1 MSITVTCDE
10 CSESHRVKDD
20 AVGKRFQCNGC
31 GKSLKVE
38 AAPPPYI
45 EFDDIEQASVN
56 DEFDESADADAA
68 SKRAKSASRSS
79 SKIKSGKLKS
89 VPLRK
94 TKVPLGI
101 DLVFLGFLLS
111 MFVII
116 GLFAIGWSFRGNV
129 RAIRPI
135 VYGSLFLGIAGI
147 LLTTAGKLLCL
158 TAPPQ
163 MSGKGSILVA
173 VLIDVLALLITV
185 AKLFTILPPWLTGM
199 VNLLSVGGFVCFIWF
214 LRHLGEFIGERHI
227 SVRASN
233 VLTLGIGVVVLWLLM
248 LGMGVLA
255 LAGGLPPF
263 FAGIGMML
271 LVVVLLI
278 VGAIGAIRYGGLLL
292 ASRYALSNC

>member
-10 CSESHRVKDD
+10 CSQSHRVKDD
-20 AVGKRFQCNGC
+20 AVGKRFQCKGC

-129 RAIRPI
+129 RVIRPI
-135 VYGSLFLGIAGI
+135 VYGSVFLGIAG
-147 LLTTAGKLLCL
+147 LVLTTAGKLLCL

-163 MSGKGSILVA
+163 MSGKGSILIA
-173 VLIDVLALLITV
+173 VSIDVFALLITV
-185 AKLFTILPPWLTGM
+185 AKFVTVLPPWLSSL
-199 VNLLSVGGFVCFIWF
+199 VNLLSVGGFVCLVWF
-214 LRHLGEFIGERHI
+214 LKHLGEFMGERDI
-227 SVRASN
+227 SERASN
-233 VLTLGIGVVVLWLLM
+233 VLMLGIGVVVLWLLM
-248 LGMGVLA
+248 LGVGVLA

-263 FAGIGMML
+263 LAGIGIML
-271 LVVVLLI
+271 LGVVLLI
-278 VGAIGAIRYGGLLL
+278 GGAIGAVRYAGLL
-292 ASRYALSNC
+292 STCRYALSNC